1 MRCLMTCAW
10 RVTPETHQMQDSL
23 VGRFSISCGSR
34 SCFLAGQDEA
44 IVQDESIVVCCK
56 GFKQQFGNAFVQSRP
71 TLLLLVSVCRWE
83 QDNHLDPGVFGWS
96 STCKLAHVV
105 ASLDESPLIR
115 SKATPVC
122 LSIPRIKPPTEIQVM
137 IHDPFKS
144 AQRRTSSSQR
154 HNGYL
159 RKNVQRGVPWELGAT
174 GKLDM
179 DPCRKQVCCGPKRTH
194 GKFKLEIA
202 TSLLARLL
210 TRVWYFF
217 HLVMHLSSRGWF
229 KFPFLS

>member
-122 LSIPRIKPPTEIQVM
+122 LSIPKIRPPIEIPSYDSWPIQVCSTQ
-137 IHDPFKS
+137 DLVVTATQRLS
-144 AQRRTSSSQR
+144 AEERPTWRTLGIGSNRETGSWTLAGSRFVVGQNAHMVSSSW
-154 HNGYL
+154 
-159 RKNVQRGVPWELGAT
+159 K
-174 GKLDM
+174 
-179 DPCRKQVCCGPKRTH
+179 
-194 GKFKLEIA
+194 
-202 TSLLARLL
+202 
-210 TRVWYFF
+210 
-217 HLVMHLSSRGWF
+217 
-229 KFPFLS
+229 